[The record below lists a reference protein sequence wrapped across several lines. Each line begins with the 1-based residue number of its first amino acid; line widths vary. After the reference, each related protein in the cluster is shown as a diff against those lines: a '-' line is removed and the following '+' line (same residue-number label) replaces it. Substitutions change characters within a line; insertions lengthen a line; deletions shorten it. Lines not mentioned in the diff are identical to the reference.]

1 MKKGRLFGI
10 MILLLILPVTLA
22 AALFAVPNQYSRTY
36 LAALKDKVTALEA
49 ARSPRI
55 VVIGGSGAAFD
66 VDCEALEEQFPGYE
80 VIDLGLYAGL
90 GTTVMLEM
98 ALPDLRAGDVV
109 VFMPETSAQTLSDF
123 FDPLAM
129 WQAVEGR
136 YSLLMRLSPSRRE
149 AMAGAFPRYAA
160 RRLRSFLTGS
170 APDGEGIY
178 ARSSF
183 TARGD
188 IVPDGREAN
197 RMPGGFDVNAPL
209 SFDASRPSDG
219 FVERVNA
226 FTLACEKVGARVL
239 FRFCPMNAEAFLPGE
254 REKADAFEQSL
265 RDLLRCEVIGNAQ
278 RAVMDAGWF
287 FDTNYHLNAA
297 GAVMNTILLAEDLK
311 AALGDPSPV
320 TAELPAMPGAA
331 DAEKREGNSADRD
344 MFLYA
349 VDGDGLTVTGL
360 TAEGLLREALTVP
373 ADVLTFTSDAF
384 SGADRLRTLTLQ
396 DGLRVIPDGAFR
408 DCPALK
414 EIILLQDDPGK
425 CTVGGGLLGGTDA
438 LVYVPA
444 DRYGSYCTNYFW
456 AAYASRLR
464 PLDDGAEV
472 LPVRTPEF
480 SPAPAVS
487 GFITYHGNGGVLRAG
502 GGDSISKEITNT
514 HLRMNTLRG
523 TAYFTRE
530 GHVLTG
536 WNTEPGGKGLAAGLG
551 SRVDPAEVRDLYAQ
565 WLPEDLDGAFAWRVT
580 DTYAVITGYFGQ
592 GGTCVLP
599 QVHEGL
605 PVRAV
610 DAGAFDG
617 KAFDLIVLSPAL
629 RWLMP
634 GAFTGCAFD
643 EMILYDSLETVSD
656 DCFVSCAL
664 PRTLRVNA
672 AAAPAY
678 SGSYFDTFQDK
689 YDILLSLKGR
699 RKLVLSSGSSG
710 RYGYDCALLRE
721 AFPELEPVNMGVYA
735 YTNALPQ
742 LMLILPLTDAGDILL
757 YAPEFDAVK
766 EQFCVTADLDIGFWA
781 MMESCYDT
789 AAGLDMRLFTR
800 VFDSFGEYLTAR
812 AKMPT
817 AGYDVSPA
825 NYDDDGK
832 YYAFSTY
839 NAYGD
844 FILPR
849 PDGDHDGLLRH
860 NIADYTLGGVTPEA
874 VDSLNEAL
882 APFTDRGIRV
892 FFSYTPRNID
902 SLTEGSTA
910 QARQRLHEYL
920 VSALTVPVISDIE
933 DYLMPGRYFWLI
945 DSHLST
951 NGAKKRTERVI
962 LDLKKAMED
971 RQKEERR

>member
-1 MKKGRLFGI
+1 MRKGRLFGI
-10 MILLLILPVTLA
+10 MILLLILPAALLA
-22 AALFAVPNQYSRTY
+22 AVFAVPDQYSRTY
-36 LAALKDKVTALEA
+36 LAALKDKVTALEEA
-49 ARSPRI
+49 PSPRI

-66 VDCEALEEQFPGYE
+66 VDCEALGAQFPGYE

-98 ALPDLRAGDVV
+98 ALPDLRAGDVA

-123 FDPLAM
+123 FDPLSM
-129 WQAVEGR
+129 WQAAEGR

-170 APDGEGIY
+170 VPDGEGIY

-183 TARGD
+183 TSRGD
-188 IVPDGREAN
+188 IVPDGREYN
-197 RMPGGFDVNAPL
+197 RMPGGWDVNAPL
-209 SFDASRPSDG
+209 SFEKSRPADA

-226 FTLACEKVGARVL
+226 FTEACERIGARVF
-239 FRFCPMNAEAFLPGE
+239 FRFCPMNIEAFPPGE
-254 REKADAFEQSL
+254 IEKADAFERSL
-265 RDLLRCEVIGNAQ
+265 RDLLRCEVIGSAR

-287 FDTNYHLNAA
+287 YDTNYHLNAA
-297 GAVMNTILLAEDLK
+297 GALMNTFLLAEDLK

-320 TAELPAMPGAA
+320 TMALPGMPGAA
-331 DAEKREGNSADRD
+331 ASEKREGNDADRD

-349 VDGDGLTVTGL
+349 AEGDGLTVTGL

-373 ADVLTFTSDAF
+373 PEVIAFASDAF
-384 SGADRLRTLTLQ
+384 SGAVRLRTLTLQ
-396 DGLRVIPDGAFR
+396 DGVRVIPDGAFSG
-408 DCPALK
+408 CPALR
-414 EIILLQDDPGK
+414 EIILLQFDPGK
-425 CTVGGGLLGGTDA
+425 CTVGGGLLDGTDA

-444 DRYGSYCTNYFW
+444 DKYGSYCTDYFW
-456 AAYASRLR
+456 AAHAPRLR
-464 PLDDGAEV
+464 PLAGAAEGT
-472 LPVRTPEF
+472 PVQTPAA
-480 SPAPAVS
+480 SPAPAAPGSV
-487 GFITYHGNGGVLRAG
+487 TYHGNGGILRAG
-502 GGDSISKEITNT
+502 GGDSIVKEVTNT

-536 WNTEPGGKGLAAGLG
+536 WNTDPGGGGLAIGLG
-551 SRVDPAEVRDLYAQ
+551 SRADPNKVRDLYAQ
-565 WLPEDLDGAFAWRVT
+565 WLPAAPDGAFDWRVT
-580 DTYAVITGYFGQ
+580 ETYAAITGYHGQ

-599 QVHEGL
+599 EFHEGL

-610 DAGAFDG
+610 DAGAFTG
-617 KAFDLIVLSPAL
+617 MTFDLIVLSPAL
-629 RWLMP
+629 RQLMP
-634 GAFTGCAFD
+634 GAFTGCAFE

-656 DCFVSCAL
+656 DCFADCAL
-664 PRTLRVNA
+664 PHTLRVNA

-678 SGSYFDTFQDK
+678 SGSWFDTFQDK
-689 YDILLSLKGR
+689 YDILLSLKGK

-710 RYGYDCALLRE
+710 RYGYDCALLKE

-735 YTNALPQ
+735 YTSALPQ

-766 EQFCVTADLDIGFWA
+766 EQFCETSDLDTGFWA

-800 VFDSFGEYLTAR
+800 VFESFGEYLAVR
-812 AKMPT
+812 GKMPT

-825 NYDDDGK
+825 NYDDDGR

-860 NIADYTLGGVTPEA
+860 NIADYTLCGVTPQA
-874 VDSLNEAL
+874 VSSLNEAL
-882 APFTDRGIRV
+882 TPFTDRGIRV
-892 FFSYTPRNID
+892 FFSYTPRNRD
-902 SLTEGSTA
+902 SLTEGSTFEE
-910 QARQRLHEYL
+910 RERLHNYL
-920 VSALTVPVISDIE
+920 KSALKVPVISDIE

-951 NGAKKRTERVI
+951 NGAMMRTERVI
-962 LDLKKAMED
+962 RDLKNVLDE
-971 RQKEERR
+971 